1 MPRRH
6 GTRGPGLAMMLLFW
20 VVFMA
25 LGGWWMSVW
34 LTQKMHPNAQLEAVA
49 EGQPLQLKRGPGGH
63 FVAPGSINGIPV
75 TFLVDTGA
83 TRVALP
89 GSLARQLSLP
99 DHGSAWFHT
108 ANGRARGTLTT
119 LESVT
124 LGGLSAS
131 RVDGSISPG
140 MEGET
145 VLLGMSFL
153 GRFDLAIRGDIL
165 ELRPREASLNNEAA
179 APHKE
184 IQP

>member
-1 MPRRH
+1 MTQRQ

-20 VVFMA
+20 VLFMG
-25 LGGWWMSVW
+25 LGGWWATSW
-34 LTQKMHPNAQLEAVA
+34 LEQRLNPNANLNQVA
-49 EGQPLQLKRGPGGH
+49 EGEPLRLKRGPGGH
-63 FVAPGSINGIPV
+63 FVAPGSINGTPV

-89 GSLARQLSLP
+89 GDLAARLSLP
-99 DHGSAWFHT
+99 DLGSAWFHT
-108 ANGRARGTLTT
+108 ANGRAQGTLTR
-119 LESVT
+119 LDSVT
-124 LGGLSAS
+124 LGGLSAT

-145 VLLGMSFL
+145 ALLGMSFL
-153 GRFDLAIRGDIL
+153 GRFDIAIRGDIL
-165 ELRPREASLNNEAA
+165 ELQARGSSSPRADA